1 METQVPLIIESGTAC
16 PVSGIWKTIG
26 PLTTTITVNEKSA
39 MPTYCGVK
47 VRWILLYHC

>member
-1 METQVPLIIESGTAC
+1 METQVQLIIESGMAC

-26 PLTTTITVNEKSA
+26 PLTTTIPVNEKSA

-47 VRWILLYHC
+47 VFWILLYHC